1 MHDEL
6 VSNLKKRGF
15 EPYFV
20 ESGKDAVELIC
31 NLIGENSFVAFG
43 GSQTVREIGLHNA
56 LNSKGRLIKHTDFPE
71 NMAVRYTG
79 EGEKWFVSSTNA
91 LTRGGELINIDGNA
105 NRISGMIY
113 NNPNVVV
120 VTGINK
126 LVDDIESGI
135 DRVRNVAAPPNAVRL
150 NRNTPCKTTGKCS
163 YCYSP
168 DCMCNATLIQ
178 HHPTRGVRFVVVI
191 VNESL
196 GY

>member
-6 VSNLKKRGF
+6 ISNLKKRGF

-20 ESGKDAVELIC
+20 DSGKDAVELIC

-113 NNPNVVV
+113 NNPNVLI

-163 YCYSP
+163 YCNSP

>member
-6 VSNLKKRGF
+6 ISNLKKRGF

-43 GSQTVREIGLHNA
+43 GSQTVREIGLHYA
-56 LNSKGRLIKHTDFPE
+56 LNSKGRLIKHTDFPD

>member
-6 VSNLKKRGF
+6 ISNLKKCGF

-20 ESGKDAVELIC
+20 DSGKDAVELIC

-113 NNPNVVV
+113 NNPNVLI